1 MKSINIY
8 KIAFLFVGITMM
20 STSCKK
26 WLDTNKDPN
35 LLEQSKATVQL
46 TLPTAE
52 YTISYVVGNKY
63 AELGG
68 FLSQYWTQ
76 LPSATQ
82 YYDYDRYNLGS
93 SVVDREWSQLYAGAL
108 KDLSF
113 IVSKGSE
120 GGDSNYVAA
129 AKVLQ
134 AYTFQLLSDVHG
146 NIPFAE
152 ALQAQV
158 GTLAPHYDNQK
169 AVYTGCIKLIDDA
182 NMLWSDNAKK
192 AITADDVLFG
202 GDIDMWKKFANTL
215 KLKLAMRQSGANT
228 AEVITLLTELNG
240 ASFLEGSDVAS
251 IKFYES
257 KGNQNPLYA
266 SIQGIGVDNNVA
278 SKAIADSL
286 NGWNDPRAAAF
297 FDAATFGAGG
307 INGTQQGAAAYGGY
321 SSSSPRS
328 NLSATVLGK
337 TVPVILMSGWESKFL
352 QSEAKANGWLTGGTS
367 AQQDYE
373 NGIVSNM
380 SYFGI
385 DTTGMNLFDAA
396 PYAWDTDPLNNVQQI
411 AIQKWVAFCGTQ
423 NMESWIE
430 LRRMGYPV
438 LLPSKATQLG
448 TLFPERIPYPAG
460 EEASN
465 PNFPGQKPLTER
477 MWWDIN

>member
-52 YTISYVVGNKY
+52 YTISYVLGNRY

-82 YYDYDRYNLGS
+82 YYDYDRYSFDAADAN
-93 SVVDREWSQLYAGAL
+93 REWNQLYAGAL
-108 KDLSF
+108 KDLNF
-113 IVSKGSE
+113 IVSKGSAD
-120 GGDSNYVAA
+120 GDSNYVAA

-134 AYTFQLLSDVHG
+134 AYTFQLVSDVHG
-146 NIPFAE
+146 DVPFSE
-152 ALQAQV
+152 ALQAQS
-158 GTLAPHYDNQK
+158 GTLAPHYDKQK
-169 AVYTGCIKLIDDA
+169 AIYAGCVKLIDDA
-182 NMLWSDNAKK
+182 NMLWSDDAKK
-192 AITADDVLFG
+192 AITTEDVLFG
-202 GDIDMWKKFANTL
+202 GDLDMWKKFANTL
-215 KLKLAMRQSGANT
+215 KLKLAVRQSGANS
-228 AEVITLLTELNG
+228 AEAISILAELSG
-240 ASFLEGSDVAS
+240 ASFLEGTDVAS
-251 IKFYES
+251 IKFYEV

-278 SKAIADSL
+278 SKAIADSI
-286 NGWNDPRAAAF
+286 NGWGDPRAAAF
-297 FDAATFGAGG
+297 FDEATFGGAG
-307 INGTQQGAAAYGGY
+307 INGTQQGAAAFGGY

-328 NLSATVLGK
+328 SLSSTVLGK
-337 TVPVILMSGWESKFL
+337 TTPVILMSGWESKFL
-352 QSEAKANGWLTGGTS
+352 QSEAKANGWLAGGTT
-367 AQQDYE
+367 AQEDYE
-373 NGIVSNM
+373 DAIVSNM
-380 SYFGI
+380 SFFGI
-385 DTTGMNLFDAA
+385 DTTGLDLFAAA

-448 TLFPERIPYPAG
+448 LLFPQRIPYVDG
-460 EEASN
+460 EIASN
-465 PNFPGQKPLTER
+465 PNCPAQLPITDK